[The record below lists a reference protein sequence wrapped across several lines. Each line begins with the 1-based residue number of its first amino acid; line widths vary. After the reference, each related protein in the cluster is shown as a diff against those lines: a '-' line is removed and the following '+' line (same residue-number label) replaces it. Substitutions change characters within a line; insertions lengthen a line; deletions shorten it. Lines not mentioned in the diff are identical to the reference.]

1 MVVCPDLEAGV
12 PVPATVAAIELTEQA
27 AASAADTAHEHVFR
41 KPEASAAAVDQ
52 RNTAQGACEVRLHEF
67 APTDHRPQGQEDQG
81 EELRELDLPVYC

>member
-27 AASAADTAHEHVFR
+27 AAIAADTAHEHVFR

-52 RNTAQGACEVRLHEF
+52 
-67 APTDHRPQGQEDQG
+67 
-81 EELRELDLPVYC
+81 